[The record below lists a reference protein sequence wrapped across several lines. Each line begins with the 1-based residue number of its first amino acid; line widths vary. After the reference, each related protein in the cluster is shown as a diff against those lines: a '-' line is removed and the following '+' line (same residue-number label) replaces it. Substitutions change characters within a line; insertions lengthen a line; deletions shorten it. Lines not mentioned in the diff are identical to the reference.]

1 MDYRDLIKEMID
13 EIDDIEKI
21 KFLYELL
28 LRI

>member
-1 MDYRDLIKEMID
+1 MDYRDIVKEMID

>member
-1 MDYRDLIKEMID
+1 MDYRDLVKEMID